1 MHHYHIKCTSLGWEW
16 ATVLNMHTHSPLVWT
31 GFELVSVSAA
41 LGKDCWRE
49 DYRFLQCCV
58 FLDVTSQRL
67 SIRAGNIESLPK
79 SVTTNGSS
87 DLAGVGVW
95 TDAERETHGHTLYT
109 STANQARKKMITK
122 VSKTYTECIFMH
134 INWHIHT
141 FHKDIAVFLILISSC
156 CVCIWM

>member
-1 MHHYHIKCTSLGWEW
+1 MYFTGLGMGHSLKHAHTLAVGLDGFW
-16 ATVLNMHTHSPLVWT
+16 AC
-31 GFELVSVSAA
+31 FRF
-41 LGKDCWRE
+41 CCFWRE

-58 FLDVTSQRL
+58 FLDVTSQCL